1 MLGDLMEDLIQS
13 QQKLYLSQQ
22 TKSYHFRY
30 YQLEKLRNTII
41 HYQEEISSAL
51 HKDLHKSPFEAYAT
65 EIGYILKSIRFT
77 QKRLKKW
84 MKTKKVKTPF
94 FQLLTTSHIQPE
106 PKGQVLLI
114 GPFNYPFQLM
124 IEPLI
129 GAIAAGNT
137 VMIKPSEF
145 TPHTSNMI
153 KKMINETFDTSY
165 IEVMLGGVEETQML
179 LTLSFDHIFFT
190 GSTKVGQIVYEQ
202 ASKKLIPVTL
212 ELGGKSP
219 TIVDETANLKVT
231 ARRIIYGKFL
241 NAGQTCI
248 APDYIYVQESVQQA
262 FEKVLLETL
271 SEFYP
276 DYENLTHIVS
286 EQHVKRL
293 KKMIDKNKTIYQG
306 NIIDQ
311 RIEPII
317 MSNITWEDPVMQE
330 EIFGPILPILPFKT
344 IDEVIETLQSKEK
357 SLALYVFSQNKKTI
371 QRIFNEVSFG
381 NGAINDTI
389 MQVVN
394 PHLPFGG
401 VGMSGFG
408 QYHGKAS
415 FDVFS
420 HFKTYVKHS
429 VKLDPPIA
437 YPPYTDKKTKMIKRI
452 LK

>member
-1 MLGDLMEDLIQS
+1 MESIFKS
-13 QQKLYLSQQ
+13 QRLFYLSQQ
-22 TKSYHFRY
+22 TKPFEFRY
-30 YQLEKLRNTII
+30 QQLENLRNAII
-41 HYQEEISSAL
+41 KYQEDILKAIQ
-51 HKDLHKSPFEAYAT
+51 KDLHKSTFEAYAT
-65 EIGYILKSIRFT
+65 EIGYTLKSIGFV
-77 QKRLKKW
+77 QKRLKSW
-84 MKTKKVKTPF
+84 MKIKKVKTPF
-94 FQLLTTSHIQPE
+94 FQLLTKSYIQPE

-114 GPFNYPFQLM
+114 GPFNYPFQLV

-137 VMIKPSEF
+137 MIVKPSEF
-145 TPHTSNMI
+145 TPHVASVI
-153 KKMINETFDTSY
+153 EKIIDETFEENY
-165 IEVMLGGVEETQML
+165 IKVFQGGIEVNQRL
-179 LTLSFDHIFFT
+179 LELPFNHIFFT
-190 GSTKVGQIVYEQ
+190 GSTKVGQIIYEM

-231 ARRIIYGKFL
+231 SRRIIYGKFL

-248 APDYIYVQESVQQA
+248 APDYIYVQKSIQKT

-276 DYENLTHIVS
+276 DYESMTHIVS
-286 EQHVKRL
+286 DQHVERL
-293 KKMIDKNKTIYQG
+293 KKLIDKKKIIHGGTIT
-306 NIIDQ
+306 D
-311 RIEPII
+311 RHIEPII
-317 MSNITWEDPVMQE
+317 MSGVTWNDAVMQD
-330 EIFGPILPILPFKT
+330 EIFGPILPILSFDT
-344 IDEVIETLQSKEK
+344 LDEVIDLLQDKDQP
-357 SLALYVFSQNKKTI
+357 LALYMFSNSKKNI
-371 QRIFNEVSFG
+371 KRVFNEISFG

-401 VGMSGFG
+401 IGMSGMG

-420 HFKTYVKHS
+420 HMKTYVNHS

-437 YPPYTDKKTKMIKRI
+437 YPPYTKKKEKFIKKV

>member
-1 MLGDLMEDLIQS
+1 MKHVFQS
-13 QQKLYLSQQ
+13 QRTLYVSQK
-22 TKSYHFRY
+22 TKTYSFRY
-30 YQLEKLRNTII
+30 GQLEKLRQAII
-41 HYQEEISSAL
+41 KHQENIEVAL
-51 HKDLHKSPFEAYAT
+51 KKDLHKSTFEAYAT
-65 EIGYILKSIRFT
+65 EIGYTLKSIRFV
-77 QKRLKKW
+77 QKRLKTW
-84 MKTKKVKTPF
+84 MKIKKVKTPS
-94 FQLLTTSHIQPE
+94 FQLLTKSYIQPE

-137 VMIKPSEF
+137 VMMKPSEF
-145 TPHTSNMI
+145 TPHVANVIEKIMS
-153 KKMINETFDTSY
+153 ETFDQNY
-165 IEVMLGGVEETQML
+165 IKVFQGGIEVNQAFLEL
-179 LTLSFDHIFFT
+179 PFNHIFFT
-190 GSTKVGQIVYEQ
+190 GSTKVGQIIYEL
-202 ASKKLIPVTL
+202 ASKNLIPVTL

-219 TIVDETANLKVT
+219 TIVDETANIKVT

-248 APDYIYVQESVQQA
+248 APDYIYVQKSIQKA

-276 DYENLTHIVS
+276 NYESMTHIVS
-286 EQHVKRL
+286 DQHVERL
-293 KKMIDKNKTIYQG
+293 KKLINKKKVIHGGTIT
-306 NIIDQ
+306 D
-311 RIEPII
+311 RHVEPII
-317 MSNITWEDPVMQE
+317 MSGVTWNDSVMKE
-330 EIFGPILPILPFKT
+330 EIFGPILPILSFDT
-344 IDEVIETLQSKEK
+344 LDEVIDCLQEK
-357 SLALYVFSQNKKTI
+357 DQPLALYMFSNNKKNI
-371 QRIFNEVSFG
+371 KRVFNEISFG

-401 VGMSGFG
+401 IGMSGMG

-420 HFKTYVKHS
+420 HMKTYVNHS

-437 YPPYTDKKTKMIKRI
+437 YPPYTKKKEKFIKKV

>member
-1 MLGDLMEDLIQS
+1 MNETFLV
-13 QQKLYLSQQ
+13 QKQFYLSQQ
-22 TKSYHFRY
+22 TKSYQFRY
-30 YQLEKLRNTII
+30 QQLEKLRNAVIQ
-41 HYQEEISSAL
+41 YQEEISAAL
-51 HKDLHKSPFEAYAT
+51 HKDLHKSTFEAYAT

-106 PKGQVLLI
+106 PKGQILII
-114 GPFNYPFQLM
+114 GPFNYPFQLVV
-124 IEPLI
+124 EPLI

-145 TPHTSNMI
+145 TPHTSNVL

-165 IEVMLGGVEETQML
+165 IEVILGGVELTQTL
-179 LTLSFDHIFFT
+179 LSLSFDHIFFT

-286 EQHVKRL
+286 EQHVTRL
-293 KKMIDKNKTIYQG
+293 KKLINKNKTIYQG

-311 RIEPII
+311 RIEPTI
-317 MSNITWEDPVMQE
+317 MSNVTWNDPVMQE
-330 EIFGPILPILPFKT
+330 EIFGPILPILSFKT

-371 QRIFNEVSFG
+371 HRIFNELSFG

-401 VGMSGFG
+401 IGMSGIG

-429 VKLDPPIA
+429 LKLDPPIA
-437 YPPYTDKKTKMIKRI
+437 YPPYNDQKTKMIKRI

>member
-1 MLGDLMEDLIQS
+1 MDIILLNQTQFFMTH
-13 QQKLYLSQQ
+13 Q
-22 TKSYHFRY
+22 TKSYHYRY
-30 YQLEKLRNTII
+30 QQLEKLRNAII

-51 HKDLHKSPFEAYAT
+51 HQDLHKSSFEAYAT

-114 GPFNYPFQLM
+114 GPFNYPFQLV

-145 TPHTSNMI
+145 TPHTSNI
-153 KKMINETFDTSY
+153 LKKMINETFDTSY
-165 IEVMLGGVEETQML
+165 IEVILGGVEVTQSL
-179 LTLSFDHIFFT
+179 LTLPFDHIFFT

-286 EQHVKRL
+286 EQHVTRL

-317 MSNITWEDPVMQE
+317 MSNVTWEDPVMQE

-344 IDEVIETLQSKEK
+344 IDEVIERLQSKEK

-371 QRIFNEVSFG
+371 HRIFHEVSFG

-420 HFKTYVKHS
+420 HFKTYVNHS

-437 YPPYTDKKTKMIKRI
+437 YPPYNDKKTKMIKRI